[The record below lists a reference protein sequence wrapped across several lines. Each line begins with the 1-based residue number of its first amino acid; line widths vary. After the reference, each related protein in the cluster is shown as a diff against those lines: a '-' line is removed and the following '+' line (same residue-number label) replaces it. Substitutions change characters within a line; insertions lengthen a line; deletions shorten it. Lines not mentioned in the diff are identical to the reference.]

1 MPETKNHIQKLFTTI
16 KIYQF
21 STLTLKIRTLNGMYE
36 L

>member
-21 STLTLKIRTLNGMYE
+21 STLTLKVRTLNSRNE

>member
-1 MPETKNHIQKLFTTI
+1 MPETKNHIQKSFTTI

-21 STLTLKIRTLNGMYE
+21 STLTLKIRTLNSMYE